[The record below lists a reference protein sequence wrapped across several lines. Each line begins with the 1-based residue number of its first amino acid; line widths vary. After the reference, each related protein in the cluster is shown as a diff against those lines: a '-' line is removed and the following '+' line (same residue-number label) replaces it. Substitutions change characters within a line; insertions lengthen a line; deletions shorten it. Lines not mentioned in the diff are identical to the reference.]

1 MNSVQFPFPFF
12 PLSWRISVDF
22 YLSLQSAVH
31 GVEQQ
36 HVHPVVSLCSSRNIG
51 VSSGRIGGKM
61 VAVLLLLL
69 CDHVD
74 KQQALTAP
82 VKVNGLQQLLATG
95 MVTGHGLLGLADQGL
110 AMKPVDRPFN
120 GRQLSNRRSLREIL
134 EAGKTGQNKPMQI

>member
-1 MNSVQFPFPFF
+1 
-12 PLSWRISVDF
+12 
-22 YLSLQSAVH
+22 
-31 GVEQQ
+31 
-36 HVHPVVSLCSSRNIG
+36 
-51 VSSGRIGGKM
+51 M
-61 VAVLLLLL
+61 VAVWLLLL

-120 GRQLSNRRSLREIL
+120 GRQLSNRRGLREIL